1 VGGTGR
7 PGRAFDLTD
16 SEIAMN
22 HTFPAVASK
31 PSHRMWSLH
40 ACQIAVVL
48 FLATGMSHVRTDD
61 AFGENAQS
69 AKPIE
74 RRADAPKPLSPEES
88 VSRFRLPKDVRIE
101 LVASEPLIADPSA
114 VAWDDHGRLFVC
126 ELRGYNLE
134 GHVDVQELNEKGVL
148 DRVVR
153 RIPASEEAQRAAEK
167 EQFGTVK
174 LLSDTDGDGRM
185 DRAHVWADHLPPCHG
200 MVADRG
206 GVIVVCRP
214 DIIYLADRDRDG
226 RAEVRERLFTGFGN
240 TIFERSINNPRWG
253 PDNWIYV
260 AGGNKG
266 ETITGPRLKKGTG
279 PISAQHPSGLSG
291 KLDVPLFTV
300 DIGAVDFRFRAD
312 GSAIEPVTG
321 RNRTFGLTM
330 NDWGDRFLISTG
342 SPALYAVPLPSRY
355 LARNPYVPSPNEV
368 ANAAGY
374 NRVYPASRPH
384 PWRVE
389 RAEKSEWNKYYTDR
403 YGVTESTPNGYFTAA
418 CGQLIYRADV
428 LPEPYHDN
436 LFACEPAQNM
446 IHRCLIHRDGLR
458 FEARRAPGEEESE
471 FLTSTDQWFRPTNL
485 ALGPDGAIYIVDM
498 YREIIEDYSAIPR
511 YLQQQYGLIEG
522 NDRGRIWRIVR
533 SGTSESSE
541 PENSRLPPAD
551 KLGRPPSTDKL
562 IALLSHPNAWWRQTA
577 QRLLIQRNGPPAIG
591 PLESLARE
599 GKTPQARLHALYTL
613 DGLEALAP
621 DIVEHAVADPHYAV
635 RLHSLRLCEPWLD
648 ERPSLL
654 EKALNGVDDPD
665 PRVRL
670 QLAMT
675 LGESQDERA
684 LSALAR
690 LAARDGADEW
700 MRAAILSSVG
710 DSADRLLSAIVQPT
724 DEPGES
730 RRLLQPLAAV
740 VGARHR
746 DDEIGNVLKTIT
758 EVDEGETTTIQRTC
772 LNGLIEGLQRGKTQ
786 PLTSTVGQ
794 RSLRGLLT
802 TPSADVRVLAL
813 RVAGLLKLADSPE
826 MKTAFTSAVSEALDD
841 GRPLAARRAAIA
853 LLASAPY
860 KTLSDAVRRLLDPRQ
875 PLDLQLA
882 AVGALS
888 LAEDPD
894 VGSVLL
900 ANYSGYTPKVRAAAI
915 EAVFSRTN
923 RLPGLLDAIQRGTV
937 SAQSLSAFHR
947 VQLLENS
954 NPQIHKTAA
963 SLLAGQVPQKSRD
976 LFERYQAALTGP
988 RDAGR
993 GEAVFK
999 KECAICHQLNGQ
1011 GQQVGPDLTATNNRP
1026 DETLL
1031 LDVLQPSNQITSGFR
1046 SYVVIDTNGRV
1057 FTGVLASE
1065 SATSITLR
1073 NAGDGTTSSDDRPL
1087 VERTVLRNDIEE
1099 MQASDQSLMPDDV
1112 HKLLSP
1118 QQMADLIAW
1127 LRKTLGPASP
1137 NALTLFD
1144 DDRGFAEALSEGGGT
1159 VAIETE
1165 DRLSGTASLAVAP
1178 PIRYSPRI
1186 PDWQYRVV
1194 ESPGVGEFR
1203 YLRFAW
1209 KSRGGVGVM
1218 IELADDGSF
1227 PPNGKPIRRYHSG
1240 KNTTTW
1246 KSLEVSSETPVEWAV
1261 VTCDLWKDS
1270 GQFTLTGIALN
1281 AFGGEALFDRIELLR
1296 TPQPA
1301 PADSAGDT
1309 EVE

>member
-1 VGGTGR
+1 
-7 PGRAFDLTD
+7 
-16 SEIAMN
+16 
-22 HTFPAVASK
+22 
-31 PSHRMWSLH
+31 
-40 ACQIAVVL
+40 
-48 FLATGMSHVRTDD
+48 
-61 AFGENAQS
+61 
-69 AKPIE
+69 
-74 RRADAPKPLSPEES
+74 
-88 VSRFRLPKDVRIE
+88 
-101 LVASEPLIADPSA
+101 
-114 VAWDDHGRLFVC
+114 
-126 ELRGYNLE
+126 
-134 GHVDVQELNEKGVL
+134 
-148 DRVVR
+148 
-153 RIPASEEAQRAAEK
+153 
-167 EQFGTVK
+167 
-174 LLSDTDGDGRM
+174 
-185 DRAHVWADHLPPCHG
+185 
-200 MVADRG
+200 MVADRD

-214 DIIYLADRDRDG
+214 DVIYLADHDG
-226 RAEVRERLFTGFGN
+226 DGKAEVRERLFTGFGN

-253 PDNWIYV
+253 LDNWIYV

-266 ETITGPRLKKGTG
+266 ETITGPYLKK
-279 PISAQHPSGLSG
+279 PVA
-291 KLDVPLFTV
+291 F
-300 DIGAVDFRFRAD
+300 GAVDFRFKAD
-312 GSAIEPVTG
+312 GSAIERVTG
-321 RNRTFGLTM
+321 RNHTFGLTM

-342 SPALYAVPLPSRY
+342 SPTLYAVPLPSRY
-355 LARNPYVPSPNEV
+355 LARNPYVPSPNET
-368 ANAAGY
+368 ANACGY

-389 RAEKSEWNKYYTDR
+389 RAEKAEWNKYYTDR

-418 CGQLIYRADV
+418 CGQLIYRAAA
-428 LPEPYHDN
+428 LPESYRDN

-446 IHRCLIHRDGLR
+446 IHRCLIHRDDLR
-458 FEARRAPGEEESE
+458 FEVRRAPGEEKSE

-533 SGTSESSE
+533 SGTGDSSE
-541 PENSRLPPAD
+541 PEVSRLPLRDA
-551 KLGRPPSTDKL
+551 DKL
-562 IALLSHPNAWWRQTA
+562 IAYLSHPNAWWRQTA
-577 QRLLIQRNGPPAIG
+577 QRLLIQRNDPSVVG

-613 DGLEALAP
+613 DGLDALTP
-621 DIVEHAVADPHYAV
+621 HIVEHAIADPHYAV
-635 RLHSLRLCEPWLD
+635 RLHALRLCESWLD
-648 ERPSLL
+648 ERRSLL
-654 EKALNGVDDPD
+654 EEALRGVDDPD

-675 LGESQDERA
+675 LGETQDERA
-684 LSALAR
+684 LSAFAR

-700 MRAAILSSVG
+700 MRAAILSSVV

-746 DDEIGNVLKTIT
+746 DDEIGNLLKTVI
-758 EVDEGETTTIQRTC
+758 EIDNGEPSTIQRTC
-772 LNGLIEGLQRGKTQ
+772 LNGLIEGLQRGRAQ
-786 PLTSTVGQ
+786 PLTSTDGQ
-794 RSLRGLLT
+794 RALRGLLT
-802 TPSADVRVLAL
+802 TSSADVRLLAL
-813 RVAGLLKLADSPE
+813 RVAGLMKLAESPE
-826 MKTAFTSAVSEALDD
+826 MKTAFAGAVSEALDD
-841 GRPLAARRAAIA
+841 DRPLEARRAAIA

-860 KTLSDAVRRLLDPRQ
+860 GTLADTAGRLLDPRQ

-888 LAEDPD
+888 SAADPD
-894 VGSVLL
+894 VAAVLL
-900 ANYSGYTPKVRAAAI
+900 ANYSGYTPKVQAAAI
-915 EAVFSRTN
+915 EAIFSRTN
-923 RLPGLLDAIQRGTV
+923 RLPGLLDSIKRGTV
-937 SAQSLSAFHR
+937 SARSLGAFHR
-947 VQLLENS
+947 VQLLENPNS
-954 NPQIHKTAA
+954 QIRKTAA
-963 SLLAGQVPQKSRD
+963 SLLAGQVPEKSQE
-976 LFERYQAALTGP
+976 LFERYQSALTEP

-999 KECAICHQLNGQ
+999 KECAICHQLKGQ

-1065 SATSITLR
+1065 TATSITLR
-1073 NAGDGTTSSDDRPL
+1073 NAGDGTASSGDRPV
-1087 VERTVLRNDIEE
+1087 VERTVLRKNIDE

-1112 HKLLSP
+1112 HKLVSP
-1118 QQMADLIAW
+1118 QEMADLIAW

-1144 DDRGFAEALSEGGGT
+1144 DDRGFAASLDQGAGT

-1165 DRLSGTASLAVAP
+1165 DRLSGTASLAVTP

-1186 PDWQYRVV
+1186 SGWQYRVV

-1209 KSRGGVGVM
+1209 KSRDGVGVM

-1227 PPNGKPIRRYHSG
+1227 PPNSKPIRRYHSG

-1246 KSLEVSSETPVEWAV
+1246 KSFEVSSQTPTEWVV

-1281 AFGGEALFDRIELLR
+1281 TFGGTALFDRIELLR
-1296 TPQPA
+1296 TPQP
-1301 PADSAGDT
+1301 PRADSAEDT
-1309 EVE
+1309 GSKP